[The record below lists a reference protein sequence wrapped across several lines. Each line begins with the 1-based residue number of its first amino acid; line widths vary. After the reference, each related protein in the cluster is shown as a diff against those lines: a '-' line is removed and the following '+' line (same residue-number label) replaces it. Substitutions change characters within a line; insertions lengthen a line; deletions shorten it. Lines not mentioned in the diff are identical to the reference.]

1 MRKGVSMFRP
11 LILAAAAAAV
21 LASPATAQRRDQDE
35 AYEAARSGKIRPL
48 GEIIARVTPKVR
60 GGTFL
65 GSDFD
70 SGTRTYRLKYMRE
83 GSVVV
88 VDVDARS
95 GAVLGISGN

>member
-1 MRKGVSMFRP
+1 MIRP
-11 LILAAAAAAV
+11 LILAVATAAV
-21 LASPATAQRRDQDE
+21 LASVPAGAQRRDQDE
-35 AYEAARSGKIRPL
+35 AYQAARSGAIRPL

-60 GGTFL
+60 GTFL

-95 GAVLGISGN
+95 GAVLGMSGN